1 MTEKDFYKVAAATIE
16 ARKGDVITLIRK
28 NGIAI
33 NSDASK
39 ETMTNAVLS
48 LIKTSKTFRSEFG
61 DLILNT
67 RESYINLDADQ
78 VNYNYATGGGKSGS
92 EDDPSVILDVDNE
105 KGKFGKWLG
114 ELFTPDFTRSTL
126 DNVMNIVSI
135 RMGAGSSTPYNQLNN
150 AYYDTPT
157 PERKGLGVGG
167 MIAIGVG
174 AIALIAVVVYY
185 VRKK

>member
-67 RESYINLDADQ
+67 RESFINLDADQ
-78 VNYNYATGGGKSGS
+78 VDYNYATGGGAVGTIK
-92 EDDPSVILDVDNE
+92 DPMMQTTKE
-105 KGKFGKWLG
+105 KGAFSTWLG

-126 DNVMNIVSI
+126 DNVMNIVSV
-135 RMGAGSSTPYNQLNN
+135 RMGAGATTPYTELNN

-157 PERKGLGVGG
+157 PEGKGLGVGG
-167 MIAIGVG
+167 MIALGVG